1 MQRHRNPMTRDS
13 VLGVLAVS
21 VAFAG
26 VAAYTSSAE
35 AQSGRSATLEEVV
48 VTAQKR
54 EESLQE
60 IPIAITAMDTS
71 TLEAIGVTD
80 IGGLTGFVPGLVI
93 QPTIGGSVNAAVTI
107 RGAGQTTNNLS
118 RDASV
123 GLYIDGVPISKSS
136 GALFDGVDIERME
149 VLRGP
154 QGTLYGKNTI
164 SGAINI
170 ISQKPS
176 GELGGYVTIGAGNK
190 RLRTLR
196 TSLDLPALGQV
207 GEGLGQL
214 STKISYIRRMRDG
227 FFKNDYP
234 GLKDFDNKDQ
244 WGARFAATWDIT
256 TRLRL
261 DYAYDKFVLDQRP
274 TMASQYTPG
283 GKRPRHISA
292 DSALRSDVKVEGHAL
307 TASYELGEVGMLG
320 DMTLKSIT
328 AYRELETRSLTDFDG
343 SPLDLF
349 RFIIDNNFEQRSQE
363 LQLIGSADQ
372 LDYVMGLFY
381 YDEEWDTYNPRWLL
395 QEFHPGSNNYNY
407 DSRGSE
413 VKSYAAYT
421 QVTWRPSILDNR
433 LELTGGIRWT
443 RDEKDSWRLMQNVG
457 TGVGPGP
464 FIDPGKGPLDPA
476 ACVCLRDPVT
486 GMPVTWSGLPASTAI
501 PGGLYGPTD
510 LVPLKTSDSWSKVTP
525 MAVVSYHVTDSAT
538 AYLKY
543 STGFKSGGI
552 NGVAETNAD
561 FIRGFGQETMKS
573 YELGW
578 KSRMLDN
585 RLQLNAAAFYNKYD
599 DIQVNTFVPNMIGI
613 SVQNAG
619 KATISGLE
627 LETLARVTSN
637 LDLSLNYA
645 YLHTRYDKYVDGG
658 VDVSHEREFPYA
670 PRHSYNV
677 GVVYTSDPMAWGTL
691 SARLDYNWL
700 GKQYI
705 GVMDDPTTNID
716 SYGLVNARVTLA
728 DIPAGGRGTMA
739 VSLWGKNLEDKEYTT
754 SGVNLQAL
762 TVNQWGDPRS
772 YGLEFTYRY

>member
-1 MQRHRNPMTRDS
+1 MQRNNSTTMARQLVFSPGLMT
-13 VLGVLAVS
+13 VAILLVQAAGLA
-21 VAFAG
+21 A
-26 VAAYTSSAE
+26 TAE
-35 AQSGRSATLEEVV
+35 AQAGRSASLEEVV

-60 IPIAITAMDTS
+60 IPIAITAMDTA
-71 TLEAIGVTD
+71 TLEELGITD
-80 IGGLTGFVPGLVI
+80 IGGLTGFVPGLVV

-107 RGAGQTTNNLS
+107 RGSGQTTNNLS

-170 ISQKPS
+170 ISKKPT
-176 GELGGYVTIGAGNK
+176 GELGGYATLGVGK
-190 RLRTLR
+190 RSLRTLR
-196 TSLDLPALGQV
+196 TSLDLPAVGEV
-207 GEGLGQL
+207 GEGLGRL
-214 STKISYIRRMRDG
+214 STKISYVRRMRDG

-244 WGARFAATWDIT
+244 WGVRFAATWELTD
-256 TRLRL
+256 RLSL
-261 DYAYDKFVLDQRP
+261 DYAYDKFDLNQRP
-274 TMASQYTPG
+274 TMASQYAPG
-283 GKRPRHISA
+283 GKRPRRIQA
-292 DSALRSDVKVEGHAL
+292 DSAVRSDVKVEGHAL
-307 TASYELGEVGMLG
+307 TASYELGEVGALG
-320 DMTLKSIT
+320 DVTLKSIT

-343 SPLDLF
+343 SAMDLF

-363 LQLIGSADQ
+363 LQLIGSTDR

-381 YDEEWDTYNPRWLL
+381 YDEEWDTYNPRWLA
-395 QEFHPGSNNYNY
+395 QFGNDNYNY
-407 DSRGSE
+407 DTRGSE

-421 QVTWRPSILDNR
+421 QVTWRPEMLDNR

-443 RDEKDSWRLMQNVG
+443 KDKKDSWRLMQNVG
-457 TGVGPGP
+457 AGSSPGP
-464 FIDPGKGPLDPA
+464 FIDPARGPLDPA

-486 GMPVTWSGLPASTAI
+486 GMPITRSGLPASTAL
-501 PGGLYGPTD
+501 PGGPYGPTD
-510 LVPLKTSDSWSKVTP
+510 LIPLKTSDSWSKVTP
-525 MAVVSYHVTDSAT
+525 MAVATYHLTDSAT

-561 FIRGFGQETMKS
+561 FIGGFGQETMKS
-573 YELGW
+573 WELGW
-578 KSRMLDN
+578 KSRLLDN

-619 KATISGLE
+619 KATISGAE
-627 LETLARVTSN
+627 LEVLGRMTSS
-637 LDLSLNYA
+637 LDVSFNYA
-645 YLHTRYDKYVDGG
+645 YLHTRYNKYLDGG
-658 VDVSHEREFPYA
+658 VDVSHQREFPYA
-670 PRHSYNV
+670 PRHSYTV
-677 GVVYTSDPMAWGTL
+677 GVVYTSEPLAWGRL
-691 SARLDYNWL
+691 SARLDYSWL
-700 GKQYI
+700 DDQYI
-705 GVMDDPTTNID
+705 GVNDDPTTNID

-728 DIPAGGRGTMA
+728 EIPTGTRGRFD
-739 VSLWGKNLEDKEYTT
+739 VSVWGKNLEDKEYTT

-772 YGLEFTYRY
+772 YGVELTYRY